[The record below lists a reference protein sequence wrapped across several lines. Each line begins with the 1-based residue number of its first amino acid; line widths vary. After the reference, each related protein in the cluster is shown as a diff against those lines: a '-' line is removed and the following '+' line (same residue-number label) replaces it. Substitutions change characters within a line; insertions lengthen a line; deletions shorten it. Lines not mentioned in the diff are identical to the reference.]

1 MKSKIDEVRKAY
13 RDKQKAHA
21 ERSKKIAELE
31 ERKATLDNAA
41 RNEAI
46 NDNLE
51 SFKTIKQEAEYV
63 GYQLEALKA
72 KQKSEEKITLPI
84 DELKA
89 AWKATEEA
97 RAKETARLEADI
109 NKATEA
115 LYKAFKE
122 LTESQNN
129 ALMMRNECAEMAGL
143 DPAKSSFSDLDKVRK
158 LNSVF
163 PIKLYEAKTVEK
175 ARGRVPIE
183 ILYLMNC
190 GKIADSENVN
200 ILRLHDVFCA
210 AIPQP
215 EINL

>member
-21 ERSKKIAELE
+21 ERSKRIAELE
-31 ERKATLDNAA
+31 ERKATLDAAA

-51 SFKTIKQEAEYV
+51 SFKTIKQDAEYI

-72 KQKSEEKITLPI
+72 KQKSEEIITLPI
-84 DELKA
+84 DEIKN
-89 AWKATEEA
+89 AWEATEEA
-97 RAKETARLEADI
+97 RAKEAARLEADI

-129 ALMMRNECAEMAGL
+129 ALMLRNECAEMAGL
-143 DPAKSSFSDLDKVRK
+143 ETAKSSVTDMAKVKK

-163 PIKLYEAKTVEK
+163 PIKLYEAKTDEK
-175 ARGRVPIE
+175 ARGIVPIE

-190 GKIADSENVN
+190 GKIADNGHTN
-200 ILRLHDVFCA
+200 IINIHDVFCA
-210 AIPQP
+210 AIPRP